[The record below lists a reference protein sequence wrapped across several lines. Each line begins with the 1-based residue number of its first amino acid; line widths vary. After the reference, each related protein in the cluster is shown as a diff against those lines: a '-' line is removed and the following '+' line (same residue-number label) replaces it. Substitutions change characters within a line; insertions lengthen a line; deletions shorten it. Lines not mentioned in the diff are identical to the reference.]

1 MRICEVTGRRYLN
14 ARELKTELAR
24 LDELISKMEAIEHSY
39 EVAFGKWTPVPETVY
54 DVWNATSDA
63 VEALKRQRADV
74 AANPRPIPASEA
86 GTYELVKQ
94 NID

>member
-1 MRICEVTGRRYLN
+1 MQICEVTGRRYLKP
-14 ARELKTELAR
+14 RELKAKLAEM
-24 LDELISKMEAIEHSY
+24 DALITKMEAIERSY

-63 VEALKRQRADV
+63 VETLKRQRAEV
-74 AANPRPIPASEA
+74 AWNPRPIPAGEA